1 MKKNRRQFIR
11 EVAFATAGVGSL
23 ALPSGTFAE
32 RKSLQYDETYRQF
45 DFKSGLKIR
54 SIESF
59 RQGNA
64 VFVKVTADDGS
75 AGFGQL
81 APYNTNITVSVLH
94 EMVAPHALGKDPYEI
109 ASVAEHCIEVN
120 YKFPWSFVCR
130 ATSGLETALWDLMGK
145 REKKSVCQLL
155 GGTHKQIAAYGSSM
169 RRDITPK
176 DEATRLARLRDEQG
190 FEAFKIRVGKVT
202 GHNEDEW
209 PGRTEEIIPTMR
221 KAVGDKIVLLAD
233 ANSCYTADKAIQVGR
248 MLEDNNYYFFEE
260 PCPFW
265 ELEWTAEVNAAL
277 KMHVAGGEQDN
288 DMAQWRRMIKMNAVD
303 IVQPDICYLGGI
315 SRGMAVA
322 DMAAKA
328 NKTCVPHSAN
338 LSMLTL
344 FALHIMSAIPNPA
357 PYLEYSIESVP
368 WATDLFQP
376 ALKVKDGKVSI
387 PDGPGWGVEISKEW
401 LAEAEHR
408 ISEVK

>member
-23 ALPSGTFAE
+23 SLSSGTFAADKLLPGGE
-32 RKSLQYDETYRQF
+32 TFRKF
-45 DFKSGLKIR
+45 DFKSGLKIK

-64 VFVKVTADDGS
+64 VFVKVKADDGS
-75 AGFGQL
+75 EGFGQL

-94 EMVAPHALGKDPYEI
+94 EMIAQHALGKDPYEI
-109 ASVAEHCIEVN
+109 ASVTEHCIEVN

-130 ATSGLETALWDLMGK
+130 ATSGLETALWDLRGK
-145 REKKSVCQLL
+145 REKKSVTELL
-155 GGTHKQIAAYGSSM
+155 GGKHRPIAAYGSSM

-176 DEATRLARLRDEQG
+176 DEAARLVKLKDEQG

-209 PGRTEEIIPTMR
+209 PGRTEEIIPLIR
-221 KAVGDKIVLLAD
+221 KAVGDKTVLLAD
-233 ANSCYTADKAIQVGR
+233 ANSCYTPEKAIQVGR
-248 MLEDNNYYFFEE
+248 MMEDNNYYFFEE

-277 KMHVAGGEQDN
+277 NMHVAGGEQDN
-288 DMAQWRRMIKMNAVD
+288 DIAQWRRMIKMNAVD

-315 SRGMAVA
+315 SRAMMVA

-344 FALHIMSAIPNPA
+344 FAAHIMSSIPNPA

-368 WATDLFQP
+368 WATGLFQP
-376 ALKVKDGKVSI
+376 ALKVKDGKLSI
-387 PDGPGWGVEISKEW
+387 PDGPGWGVEINKEW
-401 LAEAEHR
+401 LAKAEYR